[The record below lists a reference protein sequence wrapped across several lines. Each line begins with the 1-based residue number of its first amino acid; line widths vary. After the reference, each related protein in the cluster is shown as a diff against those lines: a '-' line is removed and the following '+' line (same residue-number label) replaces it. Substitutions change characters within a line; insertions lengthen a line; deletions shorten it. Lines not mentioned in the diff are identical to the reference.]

1 MTDKKESVAGRYD
14 RTVRRAA
21 ITTASYFVF
30 TLGDLRKLV
39 AAAEGMG
46 DDAEVTVEEPHAHVA
61 RKDEW
66 HFKRVRVYEEVEQP

>member
-1 MTDKKESVAGRYD
+1 MTDKKESKAGRYD
-14 RTVRRAA
+14 RLVRHAS
-21 ITTASYFVF
+21 ITTASYFGS

-46 DDAEVTVEEPHAHVA
+46 DNAEVTVEEPSAHVM

-66 HFKRVRVYEEVEQP
+66 RFKRVRVYEEVEQ